1 MTLGD
6 EAAARNTRTDR
17 RAPTPAPQP
26 AQPAKEAEKT
36 D

>member
-6 EAAARNTRTDR
+6 EAAERNTRTDR
-17 RAPTPAPQP
+17 CSPTPAPQP
-26 AQPAKEAEKT
+26 TEPAKEAEK